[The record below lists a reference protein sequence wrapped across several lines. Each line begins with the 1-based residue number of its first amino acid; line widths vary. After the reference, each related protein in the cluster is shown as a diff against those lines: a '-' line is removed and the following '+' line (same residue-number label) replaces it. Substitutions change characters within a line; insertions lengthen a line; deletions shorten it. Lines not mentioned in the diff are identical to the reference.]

1 MEFSG
6 VYTAIVTPFEGG
18 QVDFASLTRLV
29 RSQVEA
35 GIDGIVACGTT
46 GESATLSDDEIVEV
60 TRCVIEASN
69 GECHVISGVGSNSTH
84 HTCELFKRVA
94 DLGVDGALVITPY
107 YNKPSQPGLVAHFE
121 MVAACAPEVPVML
134 YTVPGRTGVGL
145 SVETFAH
152 LNQIDNIVALKDA
165 AGDLALSAEYV
176 QSGHGHANVLSG
188 DDVTALPMWSIG
200 GQGLVSVAANLCPGL
215 MVEMW
220 RSYRS
225 GDLAKAQAIHGRLLP
240 LFRALFIES
249 NPLPVKYLMAQL
261 NQIKSG
267 AMRLPLVPVTT
278 QSAKLLSA
286 CADSVGLT
294 GAAHHE

>member
-1 MEFSG
+1 MSFSG
-6 VYTAIVTPFEGG
+6 VYTAIVTPFDDGKL
-18 QVDFASLTRLV
+18 DLASLNRLV
-29 RSQVEA
+29 RSQVAA

-60 TRCVIEASN
+60 TRRVIEASE
-69 GECHVISGVGSNSTH
+69 GACHVISGVGSNSTH
-84 HTCELFKRVA
+84 HTCELLKRVA

-121 MVAACAPEVPVML
+121 TVAACAPEVPVML

-145 SVETFAH
+145 SLDTFAH
-152 LNQIDNIVALKDA
+152 LSEIDNVVALKDA

-176 QSGHGHANVLSG
+176 QTAHGRANVLSG

-200 GQGLVSVAANLCPGL
+200 GQGLVSVAANLCPEL
-215 MVEMW
+215 MVAMW
-220 RSYRS
+220 RAHRS

-249 NPLPVKYLMAQL
+249 NPLPVKYLMEQL
-261 NQIKSG
+261 NLIKSG
-267 AMRLPLVPVTT
+267 AMRLPLVPVTA
-278 QSAKLLSA
+278 QSAQQLSA
-286 CADSVGLT
+286 CVDAVGLT
-294 GAAHHE
+294 GAAHRE